1 MFGCMYISKLGIS
14 FLTLSERS
22 VKFRVLIIHKRTKN
36 VFFSLKRRA
45 THHVKAF
52 LRAGKGHYSMD
63 RIIHIVMDINGIP
76 MAVASNLCQNES
88 SIIFPSGIIPL
99 SLRKALIT
107 PNDLSEAT
115 EQ

>member
-1 MFGCMYISKLGIS
+1 
-14 FLTLSERS
+14 
-22 VKFRVLIIHKRTKN
+22 
-36 VFFSLKRRA
+36 
-45 THHVKAF
+45 
-52 LRAGKGHYSMD
+52 
-63 RIIHIVMDINGIP
+63 MDINGIP
-76 MAVASNLCQNES
+76 MAVASDLCQNES